1 MYEVPMNMSVGITY
15 TCSWMVYKRPMN
27 DAHEE
32 EKSHKQGGASRTYSW
47 PRERCLEIQKE
58 VVIHK

>member
-1 MYEVPMNMSVGITY
+1 MSVGMTCA
-15 TCSWMVYKRPMN
+15 CSWMAYEKPMN

-32 EKSHKQGGASRTYSW
+32 EKSHKQGGANRTYSW

-58 VVIHK
+58 AVIHK